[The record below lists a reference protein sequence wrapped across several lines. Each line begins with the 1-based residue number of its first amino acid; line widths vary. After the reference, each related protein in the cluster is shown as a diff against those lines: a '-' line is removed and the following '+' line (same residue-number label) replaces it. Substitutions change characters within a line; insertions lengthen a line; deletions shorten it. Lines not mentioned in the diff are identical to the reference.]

1 MITECGDKT
10 YSKKSKRREVK
21 RGEERRIKGKN
32 WVESIQEMRR
42 WGMIIVK
49 FRERMCGHF
58 FNDTQHIALTKIS
71 SLISTGEFSDI
82 YRREYIEEN
91 Y

>member
-1 MITECGDKT
+1 MWRQDLFQEKQE
-10 YSKKSKRREVK
+10 KRS
-21 RGEERRIKGKN
+21 EERRGKENKRIKGKN

-71 SLISTGEFSDI
+71 SLISTGELSDI